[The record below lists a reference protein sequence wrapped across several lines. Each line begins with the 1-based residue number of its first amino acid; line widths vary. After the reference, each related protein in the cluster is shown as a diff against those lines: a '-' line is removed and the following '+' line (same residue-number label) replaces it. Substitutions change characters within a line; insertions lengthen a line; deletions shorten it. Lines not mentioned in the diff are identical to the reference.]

1 MLYGSLVP
9 VLYTK
14 IEITPGT
21 ANQPIVQDKLQIL
34 VADDHAAVRRGI
46 CELVNTHPG
55 WTVCG
60 EANDGIDAVKKAR
73 ELRPDVI
80 LMDVNMPEMSGMDA
94 TRAILREQPDANI
107 IIVSQN
113 APSIARHEALQA
125 HARAF
130 ISKDTLAD
138 ALIPAIEKLVANG
151 HATSSKRNAA
161 ALPSGPSPKHAGKTK
176 PSSSAKRAAR
186 TTPPQVADG
195 LLAAIVDSSD
205 DAIVSKGLDSVITS
219 WNAAAER
226 IFGYTPEE
234 AIGSHIS
241 LIIPPDRLHEEKV
254 IIDRVTRG
262 ERLEHFDTVRLR
274 KDGTPINLSIT
285 VSPVRDASG
294 TIVGASKIA
303 RDVTERKIAEEALR
317 RSGVRQTF
325 LLQLSDALRLL
336 GDPLRIQEE
345 AARIVGEMLHVSR
358 AYYAEVGTDERGDIF
373 IVNRDYHTP
382 DVTPLA
388 GKYLARDFGAVQLR
402 DFRLGRTIV
411 VNNVS
416 TEPRLTA
423 DERSRYPEVQIRSH
437 IAVPLVKD
445 GQFLAVFGVHHS
457 EPRDWTREEISAV
470 EETAE
475 RTWAAVE
482 RARFEAELK
491 ESQARLERA
500 LNASNAG
507 AFHWYPQEDRAEA
520 DERVLNLFGLSKN
533 SELSLT
539 AALEKLLH
547 PDDRQRYADSVARS
561 LDPSGDGQLHDEI
574 RVILPDGLH
583 RWLAVTAQVEFAGNP
598 RQALRMT
605 GLISDIDAR
614 KTVEIAL
621 RRSEERYRDLAESR
635 EAEVLARTAELRQRN
650 EDLIRQSRI
659 LEEVWGRM
667 TRTQDEE
674 RRHIARELHDS
685 AGQSLAAISM
695 NLANCK
701 RLAADK
707 PDLAA
712 AIAET
717 DSYVRNLTKEIRTTS
732 YLLHPP
738 LLDEIG
744 ITAALRVYVDGL
756 GQRGDLAITLNAPED
771 MERLPHQIELAAFRV
786 VQECLTNI
794 HRHSG
799 SKTAEICIGRNNG
812 DVTVQ
817 VRDSG
822 RGIPADKLAEIKAG
836 GTSVGI
842 VGMRE
847 RVKQLKGE
855 MKIDS
860 DAHGTTV
867 FVRLPVPHAVPVAAG
882 ARH

>member
-1 MLYGSLVP
+1 MVATCRSSIL
-9 VLYTK
+9 K
-14 IEITPGT
+14 IGYAPAT
-21 ANQPIVQDKLQIL
+21 ANQPIVQDKLHIL
-34 VADDHAAVRRGI
+34 VVDDHAAVRRGI
-46 CELVNTHPG
+46 CDLVSTHPG
-55 WTVCG
+55 WKVCG
-60 EANDGIDAVKKAR
+60 EAFDGIDAVRKAR

-125 HARAF
+125 KARAF

-138 ALIPAIEKLVANG
+138 ALIPAIEELVAGG
-151 HATSSKRNAA
+151 HSLTS
-161 ALPSGPSPKHAGKTK
+161 KHASAATPNGTLSKHSGKNK
-176 PSSSAKRAAR
+176 PASTAAKTAP

-205 DAIVSKGLDSVITS
+205 DAIISKGLDSVITS
-219 WNAAAER
+219 WNAAAQR

-274 KDGTPINLSIT
+274 KDGTPISLSIT
-285 VSPVRDASG
+285 ISPVRDASG
-294 TIVGASKIA
+294 TIIGASKIA
-303 RDVTERKIAEEALR
+303 RDVTERKLVEDRLR
-317 RSGVRQTF
+317 RSGERQRF

-345 AARIVGEMLHVSR
+345 AARIVGELLGVSR
-358 AYYAEVGTDERGDIF
+358 AYYAEVETDERGDIF

-382 DVTPLA
+382 EVTPLA
-388 GKYLARDFGAVQLR
+388 GKYFAWDFGAVQLR

-411 VNNVS
+411 VNDVE
-416 TEPRLTA
+416 TEARLTPE
-423 DERSRYPEVQIRSH
+423 ERSRYPQVQIRAH

-445 GQFLAVFGVHHS
+445 GRFLAVFGVHHS
-457 EPRDWTREEISAV
+457 TPREWTQEEISAV

-507 AFHWYPQEDRAEA
+507 AFHWYPKEDRVEA
-520 DERVLNLFGLSKN
+520 DERALNLFGLSKN

-547 PDDRQRYADSVARS
+547 PDDRQRYGQLVGAA
-561 LDPSGDGQLHDEI
+561 LDPGGDGQLDAEI
-574 RVILPDGLH
+574 RVLLPDGTQ
-583 RWLAVTAQVEFAGNP
+583 RWLAVTAQVEFAGSPP
-598 RQALRMT
+598 RAQRMT
-605 GLISDIDAR
+605 GLISDINAR
-614 KTVEIAL
+614 KTVEMAL
-621 RRSEERYRDLAESR
+621 RQSEERYKVLAESR

-650 EDLIRQSRI
+650 EELIRQSRI

-707 PDLAA
+707 PEVAA

-717 DSYVRNLTKEIRTTS
+717 DTFVRQLTKEIRTTS

-771 MERLPHQIELAAFRV
+771 MERLPHHIELAAFRV

-799 SKTAEICIGRNNG
+799 SKTADICIARNNG

-817 VRDSG
+817 VRDAG

-860 DAHGTTV
+860 DSHGTTV
-867 FVRLPVPHAVPVAAG
+867 FVRLPVPQATPVTVGAA
-882 ARH
+882 R